1 MNNSSTPQG
10 DPSAFPANIQEERDA
25 TPDTYDYTHEIQLSI
40 AAVILA
46 DPQMLPQALEVINPK
61 SFVNPAVQDLVALTL
76 RYIEQYQQLMP
87 TDVFLQ
93 EVSDLLDKKPKLPAD
108 EYCKVAESIITLS
121 IAGDFDYARDR
132 ALDFARYQAV
142 QAAILKSASLLKTKR
157 DYEGIV
163 GLITEAAGTRPEGT
177 EDGRELE
184 SVCVADVV
192 GKQLEWLWHNTF
204 PKAQLSLLVGK
215 PSAGKSFFTMM
226 MAARVSSGKGF
237 PTHSEYTVDQGK
249 VLVLQLEDSIATTCK
264 KRLYWED
271 AYDRNV
277 HFLLGTRDNKGN
289 TYPVD
294 LSTDLDKVRQKMAE
308 LGDVKLLIVDPLSA
322 YVGISAKM
330 DSHNEREVR
339 TALSPLMTFIEQEGV
354 TVVGIMHLNKN
365 QAADPVQR
373 IMGSAAWSQ
382 VPRVIWVIAKDR
394 QDPELRHF
402 LVGKN
407 NEVSETEKRKAEFVF
422 RIQDNHIV
430 VAPDVQPMGLA
441 EAIGPEPPEDAK
453 ERRGKL
459 KTALAF
465 LEDQKA
471 KGTRELSAKE
481 VNQAFPD
488 INDNTWSQARR
499 KLKIKPVQGPDG
511 WRWPL

>member
-1 MNNSSTPQG
+1 MTDQLSL
-10 DPSAFPANIQEERDA
+10 
-25 TPDTYDYTHEIQLSI
+25 PDDGQATYDYSLELQRQIVALLLARGEELVRHGGIIKPEYFTHPVLSVMVKLMLDFFHKYNRGPSVIETEEEI
-40 AAVILA
+40 
-46 DPQMLPQALEVINPK
+46 MLFLDKNSKRFDTVEFMKVFGDVLTDIEGDQFEY
-61 SFVNPAVQDLVALTL
+61 VQDK
-76 RYIEQYQQLMP
+76 I
-87 TDVFLQ
+87 
-93 EVSDLLDKKPKLPAD
+93 
-108 EYCKVAESIITLS
+108 
-121 IAGDFDYARDR
+121 
-132 ALDFARYQAV
+132 LDFARYQAV

-163 GLITEAAGTRPEGT
+163 GLITEAAGTRPKEA
-177 EDGRELE
+177 EYGRELE
-184 SVCVADVV
+184 SICVADVV

-237 PTHSEYTVDQGK
+237 PTHTEYTVDQGK
-249 VLVLQLEDSIATTCK
+249 VLVLQLEDSVASTCK

-277 HFLLGTRDNKGN
+277 HFLLGTKDKKGN

-294 LSTDLDKVRQKMAE
+294 LSTDLDKVRLKMAE

-339 TALSPLMTFIEQEGV
+339 AALSPLMTFIEQEGV
-354 TVVGIMHLNKN
+354 TVIGIMHLNKN

-407 NEVSETEKRKAEFVF
+407 NEVSETDKRKAEFVF
-422 RIQDNHIV
+422 RIQDNRIV
-430 VAPDVQPMGLA
+430 VDPDVQPMGLT
-441 EAIGPEPPEDAK
+441 EAVGPEPPEDAK

-459 KTALAF
+459 KTALTF

-471 KGTRELSAKE
+471 QGAREISAKE
-481 VNQAFPD
+481 ANQIFPE

>member
-1 MNNSSTPQG
+1 MTDQLSLPDDGQG
-10 DPSAFPANIQEERDA
+10 
-25 TPDTYDYTHEIQLSI
+25 TYDYTYEIQLSI
-40 AAVILA
+40 AAAILA
-46 DPQMLPQALEVINPK
+46 DPQMLPQALAVINPK
-61 SFVNPAVQDLVALTL
+61 SFVNPAVQDMVALIL
-76 RYIEQYQQLMP
+76 RYIEKYHQLMP

-93 EVSDLLDKKPKLPAD
+93 EVSDHLDKKPKLFAD
-108 EYCKVAESIITLS
+108 EYWKVAESIITLG

-142 QAAILKSASLLKTKR
+142 QEAILKSASLLRKKQ
-157 DYEGIV
+157 DYPEIV
-163 GLITEAAGTRPEGT
+163 RLIIEAAGTRSEGA

-184 SVCVADVV
+184 SICVADVV
-192 GKQLEWLWHNTF
+192 GKQLDWLWHNTF

-237 PTHSEYTVDQGK
+237 PTHTEYTVDQGK
-249 VLVLQLEDSIATTCK
+249 VLVLQLEDSVASTCK
-264 KRLYWED
+264 KRLHWED

-277 HFLLGTRDNKGN
+277 HFLLGTKDKKGN

-339 TALSPLMTFIEQEGV
+339 AALSPLMTFIEQEGV
-354 TVVGIMHLNKN
+354 TVIGIMHLNKN

-382 VPRVIWVIAKDR
+382 VPRVI
-394 QDPELRHF
+394 
-402 LVGKN
+402 
-407 NEVSETEKRKAEFVF
+407 
-422 RIQDNHIV
+422 
-430 VAPDVQPMGLA
+430 
-441 EAIGPEPPEDAK
+441 
-453 ERRGKL
+453 
-459 KTALAF
+459 
-465 LEDQKA
+465 
-471 KGTRELSAKE
+471 
-481 VNQAFPD
+481 
-488 INDNTWSQARR
+488 
-499 KLKIKPVQGPDG
+499 
-511 WRWPL
+511 